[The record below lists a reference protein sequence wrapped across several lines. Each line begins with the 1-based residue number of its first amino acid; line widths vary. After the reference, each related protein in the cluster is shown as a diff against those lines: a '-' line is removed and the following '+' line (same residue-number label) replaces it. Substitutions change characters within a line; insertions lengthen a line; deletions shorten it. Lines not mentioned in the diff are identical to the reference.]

1 MLDRCG
7 LNRNMEEEGSLY
19 QGGWNRDRNVFG
31 FFFHDGRTGGRIL
44 SENMECQTGC
54 LAVCLPERE
63 CNRTLSAG
71 ENRIRTGVFIRDR
84 SADHNENGTGSVP
97 IEMENGGWDSCM
109 TS

>member
-1 MLDRCG
+1 M
-7 LNRNMEEEGSLY
+7 S
-19 QGGWNRDRNVFG
+19 
-31 FFFHDGRTGGRIL
+31 
-44 SENMECQTGC
+44 GC
-54 LAVCLPERE
+54 
-63 CNRTLSAG
+63 LSAG